1 MHVNVF
7 VTLDKNQEIHDALH
21 QSGREYKPGME
32 RREVIDGN
40 PVTVLDLSE
49 ISVTLWP
56 SRDRVIRVTFYKAA
70 LYPSLGEQRARAAL
84 ATPDARRELLRQY
97 LFKYPPD
104 R

>member
-1 MHVNVF
+1 
-7 VTLDKNQEIHDALH
+7 
-21 QSGREYKPGME
+21 ME

-56 SRDRVIRVTFYKAA
+56 SRDRVIRVTLYKAA
-70 LYPSLGEQRARAAL
+70 LYANLGEQRVRAAL
-84 ATPDARRELLRQY
+84 ASPVARREILSQY
-97 LFKYPPD
+97 LLKYPPD